1 MRQSKH
7 PAHKERRWVIELA
20 DRTRLSLPLSWVTPI
35 ADPNDQPPTGEGTA
49 PDDAWWADTEALLT
63 LARMVRKVRTDQ
75 LEKEG
80 RHEVSAH
87 SDRASGRASR
97 EAEPGGRL
105 TASMETVAANVPTGT
120 GAGSERPAGQATTL
134 DDQRAKGTPR

>member
-1 MRQSKH
+1 MRQFKH

-20 DRTRLSLPLSWVTPI
+20 DQTRLSLPLSWLTPI
-35 ADPNDQPPTGEGTA
+35 ADPSQAPTGEEIA
-49 PDDAWWADTEALLT
+49 LEEELWADTEALLT

-87 SDRASGRASR
+87 SDLASGRASR

-105 TASMETVAANVPTGT
+105 AASMGTVAAGIPTGT
-120 GAGSERPAGQATTL
+120 GAGSERSASQATTL
-134 DDQRAKGTPR
+134 HNQRTKGTPR